1 MEARIL
7 KKVKRRA
14 ALCATCAAASLLA
27 ACSSTQEAAPEEPS
41 YRSPYQ
47 SYRSLCVVPAEEH
60 SASFDLTLARMLRD
74 RGFEPELLET
84 GDLPSVRRCRG
95 IVTFSTGRT
104 LRPFEAPASMSL
116 TFLDAYTGDLP
127 RGGLP
132 CKGRRGTRALCRCA
146 LLGSRSDD
154 QAARG
159 ETVSRAHRS

>member
-60 SASFDLTLARMLRD
+60 SA
-74 RGFEPELLET
+74 
-84 GDLPSVRRCRG
+84 
-95 IVTFSTGRT
+95 
-104 LRPFEAPASMSL
+104 PASMSL
-116 TFLDAYTGDLP
+116 TFLDAYTGE
-127 RGGLP
+127 
-132 CKGRRGTRALCRCA
+132 TYHV
-146 LLGSRSDD
+146 
-154 QAARG
+154 AA
-159 ETVSRAHRS
+159 SRAKGGAGHALFADAPFSDPAQMIRQLVERLFPERTDHE

>member
-104 LRPFEAPASMSL
+104 P
-116 TFLDAYTGDLP
+116 
-127 RGGLP
+127 
-132 CKGRRGTRALCRCA
+132 TRARPTTW
-146 LLGSRSDD
+146 RPPV
-154 QAARG
+154 QRAARD
-159 ETVSRAHRS
+159 TRSLPMRPSRIPLR

>member
-74 RGFEPELLET
+74 RGFEPEPT
-84 GDLPSVRRCRG
+84 RRATCRRCAAAG
-95 IVTFSTGRT
+95 
-104 LRPFEAPASMSL
+104 ASS
-116 TFLDAYTGDLP
+116 P
-127 RGGLP
+127 S
-132 CKGRRGTRALCRCA
+132 RRAGP
-146 LLGSRSDD
+146 
-154 QAARG
+154 
-159 ETVSRAHRS
+159 

>member
-95 IVTFSTGRT
+95 RT

-116 TFLDAYTGDLP
+116 TFLDAYTGE
-127 RGGLP
+127 
-132 CKGRRGTRALCRCA
+132 TYHV
-146 LLGSRSDD
+146 
-154 QAARG
+154 AA
-159 ETVSRAHRS
+159 SRAKGGARHALFADAPFSDPALMIRQLVERLFPERTDHE

>member
-47 SYRSLCVVPAEEH
+47 SYRSLPAEEH

-116 TFLDAYTGDLP
+116 TFLDAYTGE
-127 RGGLP
+127 
-132 CKGRRGTRALCRCA
+132 TYHV
-146 LLGSRSDD
+146 
-154 QAARG
+154 AA
-159 ETVSRAHRS
+159 SRAKGGAGHALFADAPFSDPAQMIRQLVERLFPERTDHE

>member
-116 TFLDAYTGDLP
+116 TYHV
-127 RGGLP
+127 
-132 CKGRRGTRALCRCA
+132 
-146 LLGSRSDD
+146 
-154 QAARG
+154 AA
-159 ETVSRAHRS
+159 SRAKGGAGHALFADAPFSDPAQMIRQLVERLFPERTDHE

>member
-47 SYRSLCVVPAEEH
+47 SYRALCVVPAEEH

-84 GDLPSVRRCRG
+84 GDLPSVRR
-95 IVTFSTGRT
+95 
-104 LRPFEAPASMSL
+104 LSL
-116 TFLDAYTGDLP
+116 I
-127 RGGLP
+127 
-132 CKGRRGTRALCRCA
+132 
-146 LLGSRSDD
+146 
-154 QAARG
+154 
-159 ETVSRAHRS
+159 HI

>member
-84 GDLPSVRRCRG
+84 RPAVGAPLPGHRHLLDG
-95 IVTFSTGRT
+95 QDPET
-104 LRPFEAPASMSL
+104 L
-116 TFLDAYTGDLP
+116 
-127 RGGLP
+127 
-132 CKGRRGTRALCRCA
+132 
-146 LLGSRSDD
+146 
-154 QAARG
+154 
-159 ETVSRAHRS
+159 